1 MIATRRVWFLVLGG
15 IAGWA
20 SSALADQID
29 QLDGPFL
36 ARTLRGPD
44 LLTRPNLTVADIAAM
59 PSLLRDTRS
68 ALALART
75 DQGNPARMLLR
86 VELNKPVGGQGEPIP
101 VVVFE
106 RLDTFDAADPSAQL
120 ASRREIVLFDRFLL
134 DLDTGQV
141 VPEGQGGDLIFR
153 VDGELGP
160 RIEPVGVARLF
171 TFAKPP
177 ALDDAKV
184 PRPTPGK
191 LVVPADFAGRYQLF
205 ADGQWSGM
213 LELKV
218 EEKGAIVGQF
228 RSDRHGTTYPVSG
241 QVSADVAKKVFFA
254 IKYPRARQEF
264 EGYLWA
270 ESKGAIAG
278 VASLNER
285 PAGFFAIR
293 EGGRYAPE
301 SSDLAAPGLPEGERA
316 FRHEV
321 ELGRAGLTLDGKPV
335 TFEALADSLKVL
347 AGSELGQ
354 IPLIVIRAGE
364 GREAAELIRVV
375 RAVHLAGLD
384 SIRLETK

>member
-1 MIATRRVWFLVLGG
+1 MTATRRVLALVLGG
-15 IAGWA
+15 IASWA
-20 SSALADQID
+20 SPALADQFD

-36 ARTLRGPD
+36 ARTLRGTD
-44 LLTRPNLTVADIAAM
+44 LTSRPNLTVADIAAM
-59 PSLLRDTRS
+59 PSLLRDNRS

-75 DQGNPARMLLR
+75 GLGNPARMLLR
-86 VELNKPVGGQGEPIP
+86 AELIKPAGGQGEPIP

-106 RLDTFDAADPSAQL
+106 RLDTFDAADPSARL
-120 ASRREIVLFDRFLL
+120 ASRREVVLFDRFLL
-134 DLDTGQV
+134 DLDTSQV
-141 VPEGQGGDLIFR
+141 VPEGQGGDLVYR

-160 RIEPVGVARLF
+160 RIEPVGEAKLF

-177 ALDDAKV
+177 AFDNAKV

-205 ADGQWSGM
+205 ADGQWSGT
-213 LELKV
+213 LDLKV

-228 RSDRHGTTYPVSG
+228 RSDRHGTTYSVSG
-241 QVSADVAKKVFFA
+241 QVSAEAAKKVFFA

-270 ESKGAIAG
+270 EGKGAIAG

-293 EGGRYAPE
+293 EGGRYAPDN
-301 SSDLAAPGLPEGERA
+301 SDLAAPGLPEGDRSI
-316 FRHEV
+316 RHEI

-335 TFEALADSLKVL
+335 TFEALAESLKVL
-347 AGSELGQ
+347 ATAKPDQ
-354 IPLIVIRAGE
+354 VPLIVIRAGE
-364 GREAAELIRVV
+364 GREAVELVRVV
-375 RAVHLAGLD
+375 QAVHLAGLD
-384 SIRLETK
+384 VIHLETK